1 MHHPQCKKLIKW
13 TALKSRIYK
22 ISSEIKYINKQLQQ
36 AKTSTEQRGK
46 SDFESCHILLFKNVQ
61 FSIKFMKHG
70 KKQVSMVHIQGKKE
84 TIETAVEVQKLNLAI
99 SKFHEY
105 RS

>member
-22 ISSEIKYINKQLQQ
+22 ISSEQYINKQLQQ
-36 AKTSTEQRGK
+36 AKTTSTEQRGK

-61 FSIKFMKHG
+61 FSIK
-70 KKQVSMVHIQGKKE
+70 IYETWKE
-84 TIETAVEVQKLNLAI
+84 ASKYGSYPGEKRDNRNCCGGPEIEFSN
-99 SKFHEY
+99 
-105 RS
+105 